1 MLSGTYITDIGDI
14 NASSGVYKRV
24 SVPRSCAHPVGA
36 NPTRVIGCSL

>member
-24 SVPRSCAHPVGA
+24 VEHLNPRGA
-36 NPTRVIGCSL
+36 D